1 LQAQDFKLFDR
12 KVQVHGFA
20 SQGFVYTD
28 TNNWLTM
35 RSNEGSAAFTDFG
48 VNVSTSINDKLRVG
62 AQLYDRNLGELGSY
76 HVSLDWALA
85 DYRFK
90 SWLGLRGGKVKT
102 TLGLYNDTQDLDFL
116 RIFALLPQ
124 SIYPTDVRDDT
135 IAHLGGDI
143 YGNVQ
148 LKKGLGDLS
157 YTAYI
162 GRRKDSASGGHA
174 YTVSSYNAYFSSG
187 LQFGADLR
195 WNTPLKGLLVG
206 VSRINEELVGKGKF
220 MDPFNPGT
228 MVPSREVSKADWN
241 NQFYG
246 QYIVGKLGIDAEYSR
261 FVDDGIVNRGA
272 FETVTDVRGWYV
284 AATYRIFKRLAVGS
298 YYSRY
303 STTSQS
309 WGALDAVVPDEGDS
323 SLPGNHIYDKVIS
336 ARVDLKKFWNVKL
349 EGHFMNGYGINTYP
363 NGFYPQE
370 NPHGFTDNT
379 NALVVKT
386 GINF

>member
-1 LQAQDFKLFDR
+1 
-12 KVQVHGFA
+12 
-20 SQGFVYTD
+20 
-28 TNNWLTM
+28 
-35 RSNEGSAAFTDFG
+35 
-48 VNVSTSINDKLRVG
+48 
-62 AQLYDRNLGELGSY
+62 
-76 HVSLDWALA
+76 
-85 DYRFK
+85 
-90 SWLGLRGGKVKT
+90 
-102 TLGLYNDTQDLDFL
+102 
-116 RIFALLPQ
+116 
-124 SIYPTDVRDDT
+124 
-135 IAHLGGDI
+135 
-143 YGNVQ
+143 
-148 LKKGLGDLS
+148 
-157 YTAYI
+157 
-162 GRRKDSASGGHA
+162 
-174 YTVSSYNAYFSSG
+174 
-187 LQFGADLR
+187 
-195 WNTPLKGLLVG
+195 LVG